1 MPWRDVKHTC
11 GNANRTFHN
20 RARQDQLRSS
30 RPLKAVAAEE
40 RLDATHMTRVRNS
53 LRAARQAARFSQ
65 EALGQAA
72 GVSRQAYAAIES
84 GGAVPSTEIALR
96 LARALGSTVEQ
107 LFFLPDESRPTV
119 IADLVGGEPPSAE
132 PRRMRIVR
140 VGGRLLARP
149 LTGGSG
155 ILRLLPWA
163 DGLA

>member
-1 MPWRDVKHTC
+1 MPRHDVKQAC
-11 GNANRTFHN
+11 GNVNSAFHHGVGY
-20 RARQDQLRSS
+20 DWLRST
-30 RPLKAVAAEE
+30 RPLEAAAARRECG
-40 RLDATHMTRVRNS
+40 LMTRVRNS

-149 LTGGSG
+149 LTGGAG

-163 DGLA
+163 